1 MNRLRP
7 RTSALWQALPEAER
21 RRFLRHLE
29 RYWDIHR
36 HRMAPSC
43 VDVIEHMRASGQLR
57 VMRAELAHAEA
68 RRGGIELTV
77 NPGRREPHHWTTAW
91 LVNCTG
97 PRYEFGPGGASLPA
111 QLMAGGWARRGP
123 AGLGLDVD
131 SRGRVIDTA
140 GSTVPWLWS
149 IGALRRG
156 VLYETTA
163 VPELREQAREIAQE
177 IVESM
182 GAPRPRVCT
191 VPRVP
196 ATWLV

>member
-1 MNRLRP
+1 M
-7 RTSALWQALPEAER
+7 PEVER

-36 HRMAPSC
+36 HRLAPTC
-43 VDVIEHMRASGQLR
+43 IEVIEQMQATGQLR
-57 VMRAELAHAEA
+57 VMRGRLAHAEA
-68 RRGGIELTV
+68 RPGGISLTV
-77 NPGRREPHHWTTAW
+77 SRGRLGPHHWATAW

-97 PRYEFGPGGASLPA
+97 PRYDLGVSAASLPA
-111 QLMAGGWARRGP
+111 QLVAGGWARRGP

-131 SRGRVIDTA
+131 KRGRVIDAT

-163 VPELREQAREIAQE
+163 VPELREQARKIAQE
-177 IVESM
+177 IDARL
-182 GAPRPRVCT
+182 GAPPLKSCR
-191 VPRVP
+191 
-196 ATWLV
+196 

>member
-1 MNRLRP
+1 
-7 RTSALWQALPEAER
+7 
-21 RRFLRHLE
+21 
-29 RYWDIHR
+29 
-36 HRMAPSC
+36 
-43 VDVIEHMRASGQLR
+43 
-57 VMRAELAHAEA
+57 
-68 RRGGIELTV
+68 
-77 NPGRREPHHWTTAW
+77 
-91 LVNCTG
+91 
-97 PRYEFGPGGASLPA
+97 
-111 QLMAGGWARRGP
+111 MAGGWARRGP

-131 SRGRVIDTA
+131 SRGRVIDTV